1 MTLTVQLR
9 TIKWT
14 KTKTKKKQEEK
25 SSSLVDYKNLKKRK
39 NNSLILINT
48 ASSFTVWGSFG
59 NFSKQSKCICDFLKC
74 KQILETLITTG
85 EIINVLSA
93 CNHLLS
99 KNKSVYLALYCN
111 HTNSDVVSV
120 TAAFDKQ
127 VDNCDNVT
135 GANEIFNKMSAE

>member
-1 MTLTVQLR
+1 MEEKQEKKAAFWQITG
-9 TIKWT
+9 IGEE
-14 KTKTKKKQEEK
+14 KKQQPFI
-25 SSSLVDYKNLKKRK
+25 V
-39 NNSLILINT
+39 LINT
-48 ASSFTVWGSFG
+48 SSSFTVRGSFG
-59 NFSKQSKCICDFLKC
+59 SFLSNQSVSVIFLRC
-74 KQILETLITTG
+74 KQILETLISTG

-99 KNKSVYLALYCN
+99 KNKSVCLALYCN
-111 HTNSDVVSV
+111 QHSSDVVSV